1 MKYLVLSAA
10 DAITLDRAFQ
20 SLAQPSQ
27 SVETTRH
34 LGHVEHPTRDEQA
47 LKLPS
52 GVTLYVQPDADVAN
66 FKALVADWLGDP
78 AADEVE
84 AILDSKRGEHVVV
97 KDFIEAST
105 EVASAVDGQIKTRS
119 ELETDGWFPEPT
131 LN

>member
-34 LGHVEHPTRDEQA
+34 LGHVEHPERDKEA

-52 GVTLYVQPDADVAN
+52 GVSLYVQPDADVSSFA
-66 FKALVADWLGDP
+66 ALVADWLGDD
-78 AADEVE
+78 AAAEVE
-84 AILDSKRGEHVVV
+84 AMLESKRGEHVVV

-105 EVASAVDGQIKTRS
+105 DVKAAVDGQIKTRR
-119 ELETDGWFPEPT
+119 ELENDGWFPEPT
-131 LN
+131 L

>member
-1 MKYLVLSAA
+1 MQYLTLDTA

-34 LGHVEHPTRDEQA
+34 LGHVEHPERDKEA

-52 GVTLYVQPDADVAN
+52 GVSLYVQPDADVAS
-66 FKALVADWLGDP
+66 FAALVEDWLNAD
-78 AADEVE
+78 AAAEVE
-84 AILDSKRGEHVVV
+84 AMLDSKRGEHVVV

-119 ELETDGWFPEPT
+119 ELEADGWFPEPT
-131 LN
+131 L

>member
-1 MKYLVLSAA
+1 MQYLVLDTA

-34 LGHVEHPTRDEQA
+34 LGHVEHPERDKEA

-52 GVTLYVQPDADVAN
+52 GVSLYVQPDADVVG
-66 FKALVADWLGDP
+66 FKQLVADWLNTD
-78 AADEVE
+78 AAQEVE
-84 AILDSKRGEHVVV
+84 TMLESKRGEHVIVR
-97 KDFIEAST
+97 DFIEAST

-119 ELETDGWFPEPT
+119 ELEADGWFPEPE
-131 LN
+131 L